1 VGRALRDSRI
11 GQWVEHHGMA
21 QWVEH
26 CREYE
31 LLTLNLAQNDTQVHD
46 KEVLVIVIYRCAKLP
61 RSLSMLWS
69 I

>member
-1 VGRALRDSRI
+1 
-11 GQWVEHHGMA
+11 MA

-46 KEVLVIVIYRCAKLP
+46 KGVSFSYLPLCKTTTILVNVVVNIIKSAY
-61 RSLSMLWS
+61 
-69 I
+69 